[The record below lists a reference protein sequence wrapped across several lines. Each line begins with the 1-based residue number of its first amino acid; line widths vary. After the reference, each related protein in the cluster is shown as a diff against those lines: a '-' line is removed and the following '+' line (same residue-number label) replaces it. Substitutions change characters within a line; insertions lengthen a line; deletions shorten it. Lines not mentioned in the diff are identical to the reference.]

1 MSSTGVSVNRPKVPK
16 SDVTVP
22 ICFLSCSGEAGV
34 DVFRC
39 FQSTAGVG
47 YRPIHFGGDIHMML
61 HMALTQR
68 LLEQFLA
75 VADER
80 NIGRAAQRLSMT
92 QPPLTQAIQR
102 LERAMGVKLFDRT
115 ARGVE
120 LTAAGRAFREESERL
135 GIPHDPA
142 IRRTRRVAAGEQG
155 VVDIGFAVSLAYR
168 FAPDLLRA
176 AAAALPELTLHLVQT
191 RTMHMFDAVRSGQLD
206 IAFTRGPVESVDGLV
221 VTEVGREKTVVVL
234 PERHRLGRKR
244 AVALAD
250 LRDEPLVLPSE
261 QSLPGVAAQMQ
272 SAFRE
277 AGVAP
282 RIVARTDELAGMM
295 TYPIAGLA
303 VCLVPEQIV
312 AMRHPEV
319 VYRTLPDQLPSLST
333 RIVAVRRVHVDPAV
347 IRLLELVTHSRSG
360 AERNVRAK

>member
-1 MSSTGVSVNRPKVPK
+1 M
-16 SDVTVP
+16 
-22 ICFLSCSGEAGV
+22 LM
-34 DVFRC
+34 
-39 FQSTAGVG
+39 
-47 YRPIHFGGDIHMML
+47 HME
-61 HMALTQR
+61 LTQR

-80 NIGRAAQRLSMT
+80 NIGRAAERLSMT

-120 LTAAGRAFREESERL
+120 LTAAGRSFREDAGRL
-135 GIPHDPA
+135 RAAHDAA
-142 IRRTRRVAAGEQG
+142 IRRTRRVAAGLEG
-155 VVDIGFAVSLAYR
+155 AVEIGFAVSLAYR

-176 AAAALPELTLHLVQT
+176 GAAALPELTLHLVQT

-206 IAFTRGPVESVDGLV
+206 MAFTRGPVEGVDGLV

-234 PERHRLGRKR
+234 PKRHRLAQKR
-244 AVALAD
+244 TVALAD

-261 QSLPGVAAQMQ
+261 QSLPGVAAQMRR
-272 SAFRE
+272 AFRE
-277 AGVAP
+277 AGVTP
-282 RIVARTDELAGMM
+282 RIAAHTDELAGMM

-312 AMRHPEV
+312 VMRHPEV
-319 VYRTLPDQLPSLST
+319 VYRALSGDLPSLIT
-333 RIVAVRRVHVDPAV
+333 RIVAVHRPRVDDAV
-347 IRLLELVTHSRSG
+347 VRLLDLAKSTWSG
-360 AERNVRAK
+360 RRRA